1 MSVSRASWSMS
12 RERID
17 DIILKARVFNTEDV
31 ASAIEDG
38 SHTPDD
44 REIATL
50 EPVGNPAEGELTAA
64 LEELN
69 VDALSELAALMLVG
83 RGDYSAGEYAKAL
96 GTVTSTTDR
105 NLITFLI
112 GTPDLGDL
120 IEEGVSVMDNLE
132 PPDASTTVIDR
143 KGNQH
148 EQ

>member
-1 MSVSRASWSMS
+1 MSGAGASWSIS

-17 DIILKARVFNTEDV
+17 DIILKARTFSAEDV
-31 ASAIEDG
+31 ASGMEDG
-38 SHTPDD
+38 SNPSDD
-44 REIATL
+44 REIAAL
-50 EPVGNPAEGELTAA
+50 EPVGNPAEAELAAA

-83 RGDYSAGEYAKAL
+83 RGDYSAAEYTDAL
-96 GTVTSTTDR
+96 GTVTSAADR

-120 IEEGVSVMDNLE
+120 IEEGVSEMDNLE
-132 PPDASTTVIDR
+132 PPDASTTVIDT